1 VKDTPTAY
9 VIVVESLLIR
19 IRDYVLPVA
28 KPMEKIFMES
38 VALTLIGKRTTIEY
52 LEVLPMGDTYR
63 RGAIPGF
70 NGRYMVDTDGNV
82 WSMYSFANRWKVRM
96 NKPKILSPMVNR
108 SGYKIVSLFDSQK
121 RSKKYL
127 VHRLVATV
135 FIENPENKRCVCHKD
150 NNPLNCAVSNLYWG
164 TDSENRTQAY
174 DDWLHTNTCPVA
186 KLNMNGEV
194 VAVYKNQRRAAIKN
208 GIPSP
213 NINNC
218 VNGKRRKK
226 TKNVKWK
233 RITREEYELFVALN
247 GGEE

>member
-1 VKDTPTAY
+1 
-9 VIVVESLLIR
+9 
-19 IRDYVLPVA
+19 
-28 KPMEKIFMES
+28 
-38 VALTLIGKRTTIEY
+38 
-52 LEVLPMGDTYR
+52 MGDTYR

-164 TDSENRTQAY
+164 TDSENLLQAY
-174 DDWLHTNTCPVA
+174 QDRLHKNVTPIA
-186 KLNMNGEV
+186 KIDKNGNV
-194 VAVYKNQRRAAIKN
+194 LDVYKNQTEASK
-208 GIPSP
+208 
-213 NINNC
+213 INNIPGPC
-218 VNGKRRKK
+218 INEVLNK
-226 TKNVKWK
+226 TKRKSAGGYKWQRISWAVYDCYKSMVGGVK
-233 RITREEYELFVALN
+233 R
-247 GGEE
+247 

>member
-1 VKDTPTAY
+1 MP
-9 VIVVESLLIR
+9 
-19 IRDYVLPVA
+19 
-28 KPMEKIFMES
+28 
-38 VALTLIGKRTTIEY
+38 IGKPITNEC
-52 LEVLPMGDTYR
+52 LGVLPMGDTYR

-135 FIENPENKRCVCHKD
+135 FLENPENKRCVCHKD

-164 TDSENRTQAY
+164 TDSENLLQAY
-174 DDWLHTNTCPVA
+174 QDRLHKNAIPIA
-186 KLNMNGEV
+186 KIDKSGNVLD
-194 VAVYKNQRRAAIKN
+194 VYKNQTEAGKLN
-208 GIPSP
+208 HIPSSYISEFL
-213 NINNC
+213 NSS
-218 VNGKRRKK
+218 KRKSAGGY
-226 TKNVKWK
+226 VWK
-233 RITREEYELFVALN
+233 RISWAEYDCYKSIA
-247 GGEE
+247 GGIEK